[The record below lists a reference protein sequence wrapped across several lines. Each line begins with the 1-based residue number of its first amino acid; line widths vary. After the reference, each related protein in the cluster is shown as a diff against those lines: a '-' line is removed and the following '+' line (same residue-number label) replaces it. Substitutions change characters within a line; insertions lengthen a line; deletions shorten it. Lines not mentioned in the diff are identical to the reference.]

1 MSKYNLIKYSDYFYK
16 FAAERG
22 VYIDAKSNIY
32 GDNSAINNA
41 ILLGLYIT
49 HIKKDEAT
57 VGLYV
62 NSNKNSVFS
71 DKKIDYSI
79 VIETG
84 KTSSYIT
91 TFIDTANL
99 QPDNVVSSFITQYL
113 HKCGGND
120 YVKVAKK
127 VTEEGLTQIYILSSR
142 NLNLDFSKVIIS
154 LLPRL
159 LPGMFTQNELKG
171 MVGIFKDILDLS
183 VSGQT
188 MVDSIF
194 KKLCISFD
202 ELEREQLFEGMRN
215 SMKYAHTNRHKNLEK
230 KITQCR
236 KECEGLMNEYRSM
249 INKLNDL
256 LESYNL
262 YDDSSLDETVNMLFE
277 YMRSNPKI
285 CDLDTVDNK
294 LIYNVKSDLMYF
306 DEDMYYAH
314 VHNKSWLGY
323 DNLKLDKEKLIRA
336 LDAIFID
343 RKYHLPTYASFELR
357 FDNVSGIDVIK
368 NRPVNFNGKIMK
380 SPHSMIYNCYGG
392 FYPLWN
398 EALENG
404 NFITAIETTIR
415 LTENIN
421 WSDSVVAKELI
432 KDLLFDDLILDKAGN
447 RYTLTQI
454 MEVEG

>member
-1 MSKYNLIKYSDYFYK
+1 MSKYNLIKYRDYFYK

-22 VYIDAKSNIY
+22 VYIDANSSIY

-49 HIKKDEAT
+49 HIKKDDAT

-62 NSNKNSVFS
+62 NSNENIVFS

-79 VIETG
+79 VI
-84 KTSSYIT
+84 KTSKVSGYIENI
-91 TFIDTANL
+91 IDSAHL

-127 VTEEGLTQIYILSSR
+127 VTDEGLTQFYILSNR

-159 LPGMFTQNELKG
+159 LPGMFTQNELKS
-171 MVGIFKDILDLS
+171 MVGMFKNILDLS
-183 VSGQT
+183 SQT
-188 MVDSIF
+188 MVDNIF
-194 KKLCISFD
+194 EKLCISFD
-202 ELEREQLFEGMRN
+202 ELEREQLLEGMRN

-236 KECEGLMNEYRSM
+236 RECEGLMNEYRSM

-314 VHNKSWLGY
+314 VHNKNWLSY
-323 DNLKLDKEKLIRA
+323 EHLALDKEKLIRA
-336 LDAIFID
+336 LDAVFID

-368 NRPVNFNGKIMK
+368 NRPVSFSDKIMK
-380 SPHSMIYNCYGG
+380 SPHSM
-392 FYPLWN
+392 N
-398 EALENG
+398 E
-404 NFITAIETTIR
+404 
-415 LTENIN
+415 
-421 WSDSVVAKELI
+421 VV
-432 KDLLFDDLILDKAGN
+432 
-447 RYTLTQI
+447 Y
-454 MEVEG
+454 